1 MPKGPK
7 ALGTSE
13 EKIFWRNENF
23 LKTNK
28 IKIKIKIIQCCVEIL
43 LRINKKIFT
52 M

>member
-13 EKIFWRNENF
+13 EKNFWRNENF
-23 LKTNK
+23 LKTN
-28 IKIKIKIIQCCVEIL
+28 KIKIKIIQCCVEIL